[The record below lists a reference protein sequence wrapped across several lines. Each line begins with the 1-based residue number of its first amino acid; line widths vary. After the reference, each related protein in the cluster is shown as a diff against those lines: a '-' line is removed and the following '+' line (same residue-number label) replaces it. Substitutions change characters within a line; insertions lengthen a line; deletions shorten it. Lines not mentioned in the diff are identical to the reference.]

1 MKKEEIMKNVST
13 TFSKVSVKLKKH
25 SPEIL
30 VVAGVVGTVASAVMA
45 CHATTKLDSVLEK
58 SKKDVDAIHKCAEN
72 EELAAEYSK
81 DDAKKDLTIVYV
93 QAGVKVAK
101 LYAPAVALGTLS
113 IASIVASH
121 NILKKRNVALA
132 AAYATV
138 DKTFKEYRNR
148 VVERFGAEVDKE
160 LRYNIKAKKF
170 EETVTDPDSGKEKKV
185 KSKTSVSAG
194 RSLRYA
200 EVGTLENVKI
210 LADTSSVE
218 VFVNDGEFVFS
229 TRYYPN
235 DYKIVVHS
243 PSAHITFDKIQ

>member
-1 MKKEEIMKNVST
+1 MYESDDKMVSHPSHYQSETGLEVIDVIEAFTFDLKGIEATDTGNIIKKEEIIKNVST

-58 SKKDVDAIHKCAEN
+58 SKKDIDAIHKCAEN

-121 NILKKRNVALA
+121 NILM
-132 AAYATV
+132 
-138 DKTFKEYRNR
+138 
-148 VVERFGAEVDKE
+148 
-160 LRYNIKAKKF
+160 
-170 EETVTDPDSGKEKKV
+170 
-185 KSKTSVSAG
+185 
-194 RSLRYA
+194 
-200 EVGTLENVKI
+200 
-210 LADTSSVE
+210 
-218 VFVNDGEFVFS
+218 
-229 TRYYPN
+229 
-235 DYKIVVHS
+235 
-243 PSAHITFDKIQ
+243 

>member
-13 TFSKVSVKLKKH
+13 TFSKVSVELKKH

-30 VVAGVVGTVASAVMA
+30 VVAGVIGTVASAVMA

-58 SKKDVDAIHKCAEN
+58 SKKDIDAINKCAEN

-138 DKTFKEYRNR
+138 IRLSRSTEIGLLSALARRLIKNFATTSKQRN
-148 VVERFGAEVDKE
+148 
-160 LRYNIKAKKF
+160 LRK
-170 EETVTDPDSGKEKKV
+170 
-185 KSKTSVSAG
+185 
-194 RSLRYA
+194 L
-200 EVGTLENVKI
+200 
-210 LADTSSVE
+210 
-218 VFVNDGEFVFS
+218 
-229 TRYYPN
+229 
-235 DYKIVVHS
+235 
-243 PSAHITFDKIQ
+243 